1 MSTDNSTLISGAD
14 VLVQELVANGVDLIF
29 CITGAGNLAIVDA
42 LVRDGSIRLVYSH
55 HEQAAV
61 MEAQGYS
68 RVTGKPGVALVTTGG
83 GVANT
88 LTGILSAYLDSI
100 PVVVISGNE
109 SSFHCANYAALRAY
123 GVQGFNSVEVMKPV
137 TKTSLR
143 IMDVRNVAKDFGAV
157 WSHAQT
163 DRKGPVLLD
172 FPMDL
177 QRKLIRPD
185 ELSREEK
192 LETQPVSRQLNAQLN
207 QEIGALVLA
216 LSRSTRPLVYI
227 GNGCRGEEDLRNVK
241 SFVEAEGIPFAL
253 SWSAADLFPSDH
265 PLNIGRIGIYGDRA
279 ANIALQKS
287 DLVLCIGTRLAI
299 PQVGYDKADF
309 GRKATKWV
317 VEIDSTECSKFADTD
332 WTLLN
337 ISTRDFFTRIHEV
350 GLPQNEK
357 QKHESW
363 LKEIKA
369 LWKALPRIE
378 QVGPLLE
385 DVPNVV
391 HSASV
396 IDHLNHNLHDDA
408 IVVTDVG
415 AGLLTGHYL
424 FAPSEG
430 QRFFTSQGL
439 GEMGFGLPGAI
450 GAHFAA
456 PNRQLVCLNT
466 DGAIMFNL
474 QELQVIAEHK
484 IPMKLFIFNN
494 GGYSM
499 IKISQENLFAGRI
512 AGSSVGTGVSFP
524 DFEQLARTF
533 GLKYIRVD
541 SVEDYQSKM
550 NPALESNEGVL
561 VEIVMSPSQKY
572 LPRLATSKLADG
584 TLVSPPLEDLDP
596 LLSID
601 DLEKYLGYRPTE
613 NSYRARGLLYDR
625 Q

>member
-1 MSTDNSTLISGAD
+1 MSTDNSTHITGAD
-14 VLVQELVANGVDLIF
+14 VLVHSLKSNGVELIF

-42 LVRDGSIRLVYSH
+42 LIRDGSIRLVYSH

-88 LTGILSAYLDSI
+88 LTGILSAHLDSI

-109 SSFHCANYAALRAY
+109 SSFHCLNYSTRRAY

-137 TKTSLR
+137 TKASLR
-143 IMDVRNVAKDFGAV
+143 IMDVRNVARDLGKV
-157 WSHAQT
+157 WTTAKS

-177 QRKLIRPD
+177 QRKLIDLEDLNP
-185 ELSREEK
+185 EE
-192 LETQPVSRQLNAQLN
+192 EFATGSVSRKVNDPLN
-207 QEIGALVLA
+207 QKIEALVLA
-216 LSRSTRPLVYI
+216 IAQSKRPLVYV
-227 GNGCRGEEDLRNVK
+227 GNGCREEDIHQSLR
-241 SFVEAEGIPFAL
+241 SFIKGAGIPFAL
-253 SWSAADLFPSDH
+253 SWSAADLYPSEH
-265 PLNIGRIGIYGDRA
+265 PLNVGRIGIYGDRA

-299 PQVGYDKADF
+299 PQVGYDKIDF
-309 GRKATKWV
+309 GRRASKWV
-317 VEIDSTECSKFADTD
+317 VEIDPTECSKFDDTD
-332 WTLLN
+332 WTVLN
-337 ISTRDFFTRIHEV
+337 ISTRDFFGRINEV
-350 GLPQNEK
+350 ELPKNDPQRYD
-357 QKHESW
+357 SW
-363 LKEIKA
+363 REEIKV
-369 LWKALPRIE
+369 LWDALPRID

-385 DVPNVV
+385 KATNVV
-391 HSASV
+391 HSALV
-396 IDHLNHNLHDDA
+396 IDHLNKTLRDDA
-408 IVVTDVG
+408 IIVTDVG

-424 FAPSEG
+424 YAPREG
-430 QRFFTSQGL
+430 QRLFTSQGL

-450 GAHFAA
+450 GAFFAA
-456 PNRQLVCLNT
+456 PERQLICLDT
-466 DGAIMFNL
+466 DGGIMFNL
-474 QELQVIAEHK
+474 QELQVVAEHK
-484 IPMKLFIFNN
+484 IPIKLFIFNN
-494 GGYSM
+494 DGYSM

-512 AGSSVGTGVSFP
+512 AGSTVGSGVSFP
-524 DFEQLARTF
+524 EFEQVAKTF
-533 GLKYIRVD
+533 GLKYVRVN
-541 SVEDYQSKM
+541 SVEDFQSKM
-550 NPALESNEGVL
+550 NPALDSMEGVL
-561 VEIVMSPSQKY
+561 IEIIMSPSQKY

-613 NSYRARGLLYDR
+613 NSYRARGLSYDS

>member
-1 MSTDNSTLISGAD
+1 MSTDNSALVTGAD
-14 VLVQELVANGVDLIF
+14 VLVRKLIENGVDLIF

-42 LVRDGSIRLVYSH
+42 LVRDGSIRLIYSH

-100 PVVVISGNE
+100 PVLVISGNE
-109 SSFHCANYAALRAY
+109 SSFHCVNYASLRAY
-123 GVQGFNSVEVMKPV
+123 GVQGFNSVDVLKPV

-143 IMDVRNVAKDFGAV
+143 ITDVHDVVKDFETVWNVAR
-157 WSHAQT
+157 T

-177 QRKLIRPD
+177 QRKLIRFD
-185 ELSREEK
+185 EMNPTPVAEVP
-192 LETQPVSRQLNAQLN
+192 PVSRQLNAQLA
-207 QEIGALVLA
+207 QEITSLA
-216 LSRSTRPLVYI
+216 LSLSQSTRPLVYI
-227 GNGCRGEEDLRNVK
+227 GNGCRSEEDLRNVK
-241 SFVEAEGIPFAL
+241 AFVETEGIPFAL

-279 ANIALQKS
+279 ANIALQKA

-309 GRKATKWV
+309 GRRATKWV
-317 VEIDSTECSKFADTD
+317 VEIDPTECSKFADTD

-337 ISTRDFFTRIHEV
+337 VSTSEFFRRIHEV
-350 GLPQNEK
+350 GLPRTNA

-363 LKEIKA
+363 VKEIQG
-369 LWKALPRIE
+369 LWEALPRIE
-378 QVGPLLE
+378 QVGSLLE

-396 IDHLNHNLHDDA
+396 IEHLNTNLHDDA

-424 FAPSEG
+424 FAPKEN

-450 GAHFAA
+450 GAYFAA
-456 PNRQLVCLNT
+456 PERQLICLDT

-494 GGYSM
+494 DGYSM

-512 AGSSVGTGVSFP
+512 AGSGVGSGVSFP
-524 DFEQLARTF
+524 NFEQLAKTF
-533 GLKYIRVD
+533 ELKYVRVD
-541 SVEDYQSKM
+541 STDDFVSKL
-550 NPALESNEGVL
+550 NPALESRQGVL
-561 VEIVMSPSQKY
+561 IEIIMSPAQKY
-572 LPRLATSKLADG
+572 LPRLATSKLEDG

-596 LLSID
+596 FLSIE
-601 DLEKYLGYRPTE
+601 DLEKYLGYRPSE
-613 NSYRARGLLYDR
+613 NSFRARGLSHDAK
-625 Q
+625 